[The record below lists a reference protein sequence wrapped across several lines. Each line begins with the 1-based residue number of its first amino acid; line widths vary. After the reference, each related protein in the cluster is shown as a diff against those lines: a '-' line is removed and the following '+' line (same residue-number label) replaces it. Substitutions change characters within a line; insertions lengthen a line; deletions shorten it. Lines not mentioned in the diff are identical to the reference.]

1 MRHRKHTFKIGRSG
15 AHRRALIANMV
26 SSLFYHGK
34 VETTLVKA
42 KEVRRHAEK
51 MITLGKKADLHSRRQ
66 AVAKMRDKDAVKI
79 LFDEIAPKYADRQG
93 GYTRII
99 KLGQRRGDAAEMC
112 VLQLVE
118 AEMASKPAKKKAV
131 KEEAP
136 VVEEVAEATVET
148 TKEDPTAE

>member
-15 AHRRALIANMV
+15 AHRKAMIANMV

-51 MITLGKKADLHSRRQ
+51 MITLGKKGDLHSRRL
-66 AVAKMRDKDAVKI
+66 AIAKMRDKDAVKI
-79 LFDEIAPKYADRQG
+79 LFDEIAPNYADRQG

-99 KLGQRRGDAAEMC
+99 KLGQRRGDAAEVC
-112 VLQLVE
+112 ILQLVE
-118 AEMASKPAKKKAV
+118 ATSSSKPAEKTVAT
-131 KEEAP
+131 EEAS
-136 VVEEVAEATVET
+136 VAEEVTEETAAE
-148 TKEDPTAE
+148 

>member
-15 AHRRALIANMV
+15 AHRKALIANMV
-26 SSLFYHGK
+26 SSLFYHGQVK
-34 VETTLVKA
+34 TTLVKA

-66 AVAKMRDKDAVKI
+66 AIAKLRDKDAVKI
-79 LFDEIAPKYADRQG
+79 LFDEIAPNYTDRKG

-112 VLQLVE
+112 ILQLVE
-118 AEMASKPAKKKAV
+118 AELTTKSAKKETAQ
-131 KEEAP
+131 EEV
-136 VVEEVAEATVET
+136 VVEATTETPAEEN
-148 TKEDPTAE
+148 AE